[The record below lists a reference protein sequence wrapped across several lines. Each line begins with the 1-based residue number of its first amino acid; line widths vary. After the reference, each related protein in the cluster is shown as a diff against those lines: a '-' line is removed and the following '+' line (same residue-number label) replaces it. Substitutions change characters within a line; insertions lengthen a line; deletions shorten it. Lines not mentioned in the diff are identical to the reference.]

1 MSTTADILLGHQ
13 QWYVNDSTLIWIALI
28 SKVSEAAIAMNDLGC
43 YRISEGLLYKFYD
56 AILSKADGVPSV
68 FFSFGEGGVYC
79 MGRSCVSYY
88 I

>member
-1 MSTTADILLGHQ
+1 
-13 QWYVNDSTLIWIALI
+13 
-28 SKVSEAAIAMNDLGC
+28 MNDLGC